1 MKMKIQHTNT
11 AERRSGSWKERAAS
25 RKESRRSTWTDF
37 YTYRAVPALFAAQEC
52 FKQEQR

>member
-1 MKMKIQHTNT
+1 MKIQHTNT
-11 AERRSGSWKERAAS
+11 AERRSGSWKERTAS